1 MTDNPSTFSQLM
13 DQLQRGS
20 QDAAW
25 ELIEVYG
32 PHVRRYVRRTLT
44 SDLRSKFDSIDFA
57 QSGWASL
64 FREPQRIRALT
75 TPQQLLGY
83 LATMARN
90 KVIDESRR
98 RLDSCKHDVRREEPL
113 EHTHSGEER
122 LLPSHDPSP
131 SSVAVARERW
141 NRLVGNQ
148 PEYVR
153 RMLELRFRG
162 ETYDEIA
169 RRLEI
174 NEKTVRR
181 TLARLIADDELAAS
195 GELASAEAT

>member
-1 MTDNPSTFSQLM
+1 MTEYPSTFTQLM
-13 DQLQRGS
+13 DQLQHGS

-44 SDLRSKFDSIDFA
+44 SDMRSKFDSIDFA
-57 QSGWASL
+57 QVVWASF
-64 FREPQRIRALT
+64 FREPQRIRELT

-90 KVIDESRR
+90 KVIDESRK
-98 RLDSCKHDVRREEPL
+98 RLDSRKRDVRREESL
-113 EHTHSGEER
+113 EHTKSGEKR
-122 LLPSHDPSP
+122 LLHSHDPSP

-141 NRLVGNQ
+141 NRLVRNQ
-148 PEYVR
+148 PEDVR
-153 RMLELRFRG
+153 QILELRFRG

-169 RRLEI
+169 RRLDI

-181 TLARLIADDELAAS
+181 TLARLIADDD
-195 GELASAEAT
+195 LASADLAGAEAP

>member
-1 MTDNPSTFSQLM
+1 M
-13 DQLQRGS
+13 DRLTHGS

-57 QSGWASL
+57 QIVWASF

-98 RLDSCKHDVRREEPL
+98 RLDSRKHDVRREEPL
-113 EHTHSGEER
+113 EHTPSGKER
-122 LLPSHDPSP
+122 LLHSHDPSP

-148 PEYVR
+148 PEDVR
-153 RMLELRFRG
+153 RMLELRFCG

-181 TLARLIADDELAAS
+181 TLARLIADDDLAAS
-195 GELASAEAT
+195 AELESAEVT

>member
-1 MTDNPSTFSQLM
+1 MTEYPSAFSQLM
-13 DQLQRGS
+13 DQLQHGS

-44 SDLRSKFDSIDFA
+44 SDMRSKFDSIDFA
-57 QSGWASL
+57 QVVWASF
-64 FREPQRIRALT
+64 FREPHRIRELT

-90 KVIDESRR
+90 KVIDESRK
-98 RLDSCKHDVRREEPL
+98 RLDSRKRDVRREESL
-113 EHTHSGEER
+113 EHTKSGEKR
-122 LLPSHDPSP
+122 LLHSHDPSP

-141 NRLVGNQ
+141 NRLVRNQ
-148 PEYVR
+148 PEDVR
-153 RMLELRFRG
+153 QILELRFRG

-169 RRLEI
+169 RRLDI

-181 TLARLIADDELAAS
+181 TLAQLIADDDLASAD
-195 GELASAEAT
+195 LASAEVP